1 LKIKPVL
8 ILSMTLLMLGLGS
21 TGCTKTP
28 DLYQHLQ
35 AIARPYDFSLAAWEV
50 KTVPHEANQ
59 LILGWRNRTADEVQT
74 VTDHFNT
81 VRRIRILKSQIQ
93 AIDQGAGQGD
103 SSQLKAELDTLQAQE
118 LASQDEVERILE
130 KQIKVVLA
138 EQDILNPLDAY
149 AIRPRVN
156 FPPLNFKLEPPP
168 KLLVASPRERIES
181 LRELLLKPDISLEE
195 MEAVEDAADKLGVS
209 SLVVELGGL
218 GATYPSL
225 VTNEASLRFTLDAAA
240 EEWLHQYLF
249 LRPLGFLYALDLTGL
264 SPDYEIATINE
275 TVASMASKEIGALVY
290 EKYYAPHENANEPSQ
305 QDDSGFDF
313 NREMR
318 DIRRQVDEYLAQG
331 EIELAEEFMEEKRQY
346 LADNSYYIRKLN
358 QAYFAFHGTY
368 ADSPTSVS
376 PIGAEIEKLRE
387 QSHSLK
393 DFLNKAA
400 TITSRQHLQEMLE

>member
-8 ILSMTLLMLGLGS
+8 ILSLILLMLGS
-21 TGCTKTP
+21 AGCRQTP
-28 DLYQHLQ
+28 DLYQHLG
-35 AIARPYDFSLAAWEV
+35 AIARPYHFSLAAWEV
-50 KTVPHEANQ
+50 KTIPHELDQ
-59 LILGWRNRTADEVQT
+59 LASGWRNQTADEVQT
-74 VTDHFNT
+74 VTSHFDT
-81 VRRIRILKSQIQ
+81 VRRIRTLNSQIQ
-93 AIDQGAGQGD
+93 AIDHTGQGD
-103 SSQLKAELDTLQAQE
+103 SSQLKEELDTLREQR

-130 KQIKVVLA
+130 KQIKAVLA
-138 EQDILNPLDAY
+138 EQDIFNPFDIYGL
-149 AIRPRVN
+149 RPRIN

-168 KLLVASPRERIES
+168 KLLVVSPRERIES
-181 LRELLLKPDISLEE
+181 LREFLLKPDISLEE
-195 MEAVEDAADKLGVS
+195 MEAVEAAADELGVS

-225 VTNEASLRFTLDAAA
+225 VTNEASLRFTLEAAA

-249 LRPLGFLYALDLTGL
+249 PRPLGILYTLDLIGL
-264 SPDYEIATINE
+264 SPNYEMATINE

-290 EKYYAPHENANEPSQ
+290 EKYYAPYENADQSSQ
-305 QDDSGFDF
+305 QDSSGFDF

-318 DIRRQVDEYLAQG
+318 DIRRKVDEYLVCG
-331 EIELAEEFMEEKRQY
+331 EIELAEGFMEEKRQY
-346 LADNSYYIRKLN
+346 LADNGYYIRKLN

-376 PIGAEIEKLRE
+376 PIGAELEKLRE
-387 QSHSLK
+387 QSLSLK

>member
-1 LKIKPVL
+1 MKIKPVL
-8 ILSMTLLMLGLGS
+8 ILSAILLMLGLGS
-21 TGCTKTP
+21 AGCTKTP
-28 DLYQHLQ
+28 DLYQQLR

-50 KTVPHEANQ
+50 KTTSHEANQ
-59 LILGWRNRTADEVQT
+59 LIFGWRNRTADEVQT
-74 VTDHFNT
+74 VTEHFDT
-81 VRRIRILKSQIQ
+81 VRRIRTLKSQIQ
-93 AIDQGAGQGD
+93 AIDHGTGQGD
-103 SSQLKAELDTLQAQE
+103 SCRLETELDALREQG

-130 KQIKVVLA
+130 KQIKAVLA
-138 EQDILNPLDAY
+138 EQDIFNPLDAY
-149 AIRPRVN
+149 TIRPRVN

-168 KLLVASPRERIES
+168 KLLVVSPRERIES
-181 LRELLLKPDISLEE
+181 LREFLLKPDISLEE
-195 MEAVEDAADKLGVS
+195 MEAVEAAADELGVS

-249 LRPLGFLYALDLTGL
+249 PKPLGILYTLDLTGL

-290 EKYYAPHENANEPSQ
+290 EKYYAPYDNAGQSSQ
-305 QDDSGFDF
+305 KDGSGFDF

-318 DIRRQVDEYLAQG
+318 DIRRKVDEYLACG

-346 LADNSYYIRKLN
+346 LADNGYYIRKLN

-376 PIGAEIEKLRE
+376 PIGAELEKLRE
-387 QSHSLK
+387 QSLSLK